1 MQFIILGSKIVKNIS
16 VLKEQNIVLESV
28 TEIIEELG
36 VYLPSNRNISLTLYL
51 SGKFLLSKVT

>member
-36 VYLPSNRNISLTLYL
+36 VYLPSNRNMLLTLYL
-51 SGKFLLSKVT
+51 SGKFFT